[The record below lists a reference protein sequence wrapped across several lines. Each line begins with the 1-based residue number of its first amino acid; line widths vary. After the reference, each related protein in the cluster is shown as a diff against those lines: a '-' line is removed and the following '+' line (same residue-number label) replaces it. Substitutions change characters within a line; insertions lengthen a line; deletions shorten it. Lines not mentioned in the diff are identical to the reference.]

1 MGNLLIG
8 GRALKRTSGFLT
20 FRGKRNLYEI
30 LRLAL
35 WRLTFAW
42 ILYELLGGR
51 ILMKDVL
58 ALENV
63 TKSYK
68 GATVVNNLSLNI
80 KKGEV
85 FALLGANGAGKTTT
99 IKMILG
105 LTGTTSGKI
114 EVDDGAK
121 IGYSPETPYFPT
133 YLTAMEVMKYYA
145 AIDGDKKKKDKK
157 YLKSLLE
164 MTGLEDSNVKIRFY
178 SKGMTQRL
186 ALAQALISDPDILIL
201 DEPTAG
207 LDALGRKHNLE
218 LLKKLKEEGKTIIIN
233 SHILHDIE
241 AICDRGVIM
250 YKGKVV
256 DTWTNGMSEESLED
270 KFVRLIGGEEE

>member
-8 GRALKRTSGFLT
+8 RRALTRTSGFLT

-121 IGYSPETPYFPT
+121 IGYSPETPYFPA

-164 MTGLEDSNVKIRFY
+164 LTGLEDSNVKIRYY

-207 LDALGRKHNLE
+207 LDELGRKHNLE